1 MSLTSLLNV
10 ARGAMLAHQR
20 AVSVAGHNIANA
32 ETPGFSRQR
41 VNLAAATP
49 EPIPPFG
56 QVGRGVDILSIERL
70 RSGFYDENWRR
81 ETGVGGQFQTLSET
95 LQQVSGIIGEPSDTG
110 ISAGLDNLIDA
121 FQTLASNPVDQA
133 ARAVVLAN
141 ATSLTDKFHSIS
153 NRIDRVSSN
162 IGAQVAQIAGEANA
176 LLHELGELNIQ
187 IRAANGQA
195 PDLLDRRDMAID
207 RLSGYLDIRVVERE
221 QGTVDVLR
229 GGLQLVASS
238 GATQELSVSG
248 TGPYQLE
255 LGNPPIPI
263 SAGGGQLRGL
273 FDAATALGT
282 AGTSTARATGIRG
295 QLDDLALA
303 IVSAVNQIH
312 SNYDPT
318 TKPLQPTLVPAP
330 TPLRNIVAFF
340 DPAGVTAGS
349 ITLNSVIAADPAQ
362 LAAGWSTAAGDNSV
376 ALRLGE
382 LRNLAV
388 PIPGSTGATTTSPA
402 VAAGPAAILG
412 EYFTAFVAGLGV
424 TVQDAENRA
433 AAQAALVDH
442 LEAQRQDVA
451 GVNIDEEMVRLIE
464 HQHAYSAAARLIQ
477 VADDML
483 RELINLGR

>member
-1 MSLTSLLNV
+1 M
-10 ARGAMLAHQR
+10 
-20 AVSVAGHNIANA
+20 
-32 ETPGFSRQR
+32 
-41 VNLAAATP
+41 
-49 EPIPPFG
+49 
-56 QVGRGVDILSIERL
+56 
-70 RSGFYDENWRR
+70 
-81 ETGVGGQFQTLSET
+81 
-95 LQQVSGIIGEPSDTG
+95 
-110 ISAGLDNLIDA
+110 
-121 FQTLASNPVDQA
+121 
-133 ARAVVLAN
+133 
-141 ATSLTDKFHSIS
+141 
-153 NRIDRVSSN
+153 
-162 IGAQVAQIAGEANA
+162 
-176 LLHELGELNIQ
+176 
-187 IRAANGQA
+187 
-195 PDLLDRRDMAID
+195 
-207 RLSGYLDIRVVERE
+207 
-221 QGTVDVLR
+221 
-229 GGLQLVASS
+229 
-238 GATQELSVSG
+238 SG

-464 HQHAYSAAARLIQ
+464 HQH
-477 VADDML
+477 V
-483 RELINLGR
+483 LG

>member
-238 GATQELSVSG
+238 GATQEL
-248 TGPYQLE
+248 
-255 LGNPPIPI
+255 
-263 SAGGGQLRGL
+263 
-273 FDAATALGT
+273 
-282 AGTSTARATGIRG
+282 
-295 QLDDLALA
+295 
-303 IVSAVNQIH
+303 
-312 SNYDPT
+312 
-318 TKPLQPTLVPAP
+318 
-330 TPLRNIVAFF
+330 
-340 DPAGVTAGS
+340 
-349 ITLNSVIAADPAQ
+349 
-362 LAAGWSTAAGDNSV
+362 
-376 ALRLGE
+376 
-382 LRNLAV
+382 
-388 PIPGSTGATTTSPA
+388 
-402 VAAGPAAILG
+402 
-412 EYFTAFVAGLGV
+412 
-424 TVQDAENRA
+424 
-433 AAQAALVDH
+433 
-442 LEAQRQDVA
+442 
-451 GVNIDEEMVRLIE
+451 
-464 HQHAYSAAARLIQ
+464 
-477 VADDML
+477 
-483 RELINLGR
+483 